1 MSTDTRQFAE
11 AAVLAPL
18 YSNVCSSRLGHT
30 MTFTADPATS
40 TDLLSQVRLEYA
52 ARESADARI
61 LQLAVAWAEAHPDLE
76 HPVDDDPDSEWCGL
90 PAMRWTPPPRS
101 RRPST

>member
-1 MSTDTRQFAE
+1 
-11 AAVLAPL
+11 
-18 YSNVCSSRLGHT
+18 
-30 MTFTADPATS
+30 MTLTADPATS

-76 HPVDDDPDSEWCGL
+76 HPVDDDPDSDWYGL
-90 PAMRWTPPPRS
+90 PAMRWDAAASFAATNHLSAAAGEALIRDALILQYRTPRVWA
-101 RRPST
+101 RVTA

>member
-1 MSTDTRQFAE
+1 
-11 AAVLAPL
+11 
-18 YSNVCSSRLGHT
+18 
-30 MTFTADPATS
+30 MTVTADPATS

-76 HPVDDDPDSEWCGL
+76 HPVEGDPDSDWCGL
-90 PAMRWTPPPRS
+90 PTMRWDAAAS
-101 RRPST
+101 FAAANHLSTAAGEDSSATR